1 MENEIKL
8 IRKPSDRCFE
18 ETMRREAD
26 ADSYNHVSTNL
37 PNLIRATFS
46 DYKTDDLRAN
56 ARLMLRMYQYCI
68 TNFKVKGSF
77 SMIRRIAEDVMDYDK
92 EYIEN
97 WTD

>member
-1 MENEIKL
+1 MNNEIKL

-26 ADSYNHVSTNL
+26 ADNNNNVSTNL

-46 DYKTDDLRAN
+46 DYKTNDPRENAN
-56 ARLMLRMYQYCI
+56 LMLRMYQYCI
-68 TNFKVKGSF
+68 TEFKSKMGF
-77 SMIRRIAEDVMDYDK
+77 SVIKHIAEDVMEYDK

-97 WTD
+97 LTV

>member
-1 MENEIKL
+1 MNNEIKL

-26 ADSYNHVSTNL
+26 ADNNNNVSTNL

-46 DYKTDDLRAN
+46 DYKTDDPREN
-56 ARLMLRMYQYCI
+56 TKLMLRMYQYCI
-68 TNFKVKGSF
+68 TDFKLKRSF
-77 SMIRRIAEDVMDYDK
+77 TMIRHIAEDIMEYDK

-97 WTD
+97 LTN

>member
-1 MENEIKL
+1 MNNEIKL

-26 ADSYNHVSTNL
+26 ADNSNNVITNL

-46 DYKTDDLRAN
+46 DYKTNDPREN
-56 ARLMLRMYQYCI
+56 AKLMLRMYQYCI
-68 TNFKVKGSF
+68 TDFKLNRSF
-77 SMIRRIAEDVMDYDK
+77 SMIRHIAEDIMEYDK

-97 WTD
+97 LAN

>member
-1 MENEIKL
+1 MNNEIKL

-26 ADSYNHVSTNL
+26 ADNSNNVITNL

-46 DYKTDDLRAN
+46 DYKSNDPREN
-56 ARLMLRMYQYCI
+56 AKLMLRMYQYCI
-68 TNFKVKGSF
+68 TDFKLERSF
-77 SMIRRIAEDVMDYDK
+77 SMIRHIAEDVMEYDK

-97 WTD
+97 LAN

>member
-1 MENEIKL
+1 MNNEIKL

-26 ADSYNHVSTNL
+26 ADNNNNVSTNL

-46 DYKTDDLRAN
+46 DYKSNDPREN
-56 ARLMLRMYQYCI
+56 AKLMLRMYQYCI
-68 TNFKVKGSF
+68 TEFKSKIGF
-77 SMIRRIAEDVMDYDK
+77 SIIKHIAEDVMEYDK

-97 WTD
+97 LTV